1 MGKIENMKIIC
12 IRQPGYLPNIGFF
25 QKMEASDVFVYLDD
39 TRYGSEKWDNRNKIR
54 SDTGSMF
61 LTVPIVK
68 KTIKSL
74 NQILISENEDWQKKH
89 LGGIFLNYKKTP
101 YFENYWPTLKQ
112 ILEKKWNKLYE
123 LNLELINWIKNEL
136 KIETE
141 TILSSELKIDE
152 TSNLKLLKICE
163 KLGATTYLSGKMGK
177 DYLDEKEFQRKNIKI
192 IYENYEHPKYKQ
204 IQEDFLPNMS
214 VIDLLFNQGENAA
227 KIIKKSIKET

>member
-123 LNLELINWIKNEL
+123 LNLELIDWIKNEL

-141 TILSSELKIDE
+141 TILSSELTRYITIILVAIMAPFMSLDISTKLAHSSPQGMDSLISNVMLE
-152 TSNLKLLKICE
+152 LAIVTS
-163 KLGATTYLSGKMGK
+163 
-177 DYLDEKEFQRKNIKI
+177 
-192 IYENYEHPKYKQ
+192 
-204 IQEDFLPNMS
+204 
-214 VIDLLFNQGENAA
+214 
-227 KIIKKSIKET
+227 